1 MTTMQRCM
9 PLDQLRRALVALDS
23 GHWPADLREWLSA
36 GIRQALAGD
45 RLDKALGLVPEWGKP
60 SFQRRESIEA
70 RDAQIREWAKDA
82 PDWESLNQTLAA
94 HGYHFSA
101 RHVQRILNGGR

>member
-45 RLDKALGLVPEWGKP
+45 RLDKALGLVPEW
-60 SFQRRESIEA
+60 
-70 RDAQIREWAKDA
+70 
-82 PDWESLNQTLAA
+82 
-94 HGYHFSA
+94 
-101 RHVQRILNGGR
+101 